1 LQSSRH
7 RCQGSPF
14 LVSLPSARRF
24 TSGSLTGEVRA
35 LIGAEKTSRLMARV
49 LFITQDSA
57 YPQMGVLYLA
67 DALRKKG
74 IDSEIVASGVSAED
88 LDAVVAMF
96 KPDVVG
102 MSVLTAPQVIDF
114 ERHSIFLKENYPNVK
129 VVWGGNHPTLLTDLC
144 LASPYIDHVFVGQ
157 GEIVFPRL
165 VADLVEGRAGVPRKI
180 EGHGPPHLDDFEPAW
195 DKDDITRYLFSERHS
210 VRSPDTRVKNI
221 ISQSVAQIQKIV
233 GRSGANGNGEAD
245 ATIRDTIAALKKWDV
260 GLYQTDKNLFYYLL
274 TSRGCP
280 YRCTFCSEP
289 LQVMHGDGA
298 GKFLWNTHSVD
309 WVRRQVE
316 TIRTILAGSGHH
328 LDGIGIWDDMFWIRY
343 KTNPRAFD
351 VLDYLAEEKLGYLIE
366 ARADQLLAN
375 DFMLFRK
382 LSETGCIQVFVGAES
397 ISQETLNY
405 MRKGTKAAE
414 YKKLLEYANRF
425 HVALRMSF
433 IIGFPGETDASV
445 NATLDFCDAVN
456 DGAYGPW
463 VNISGPKIFTPY
475 PGTEEY
481 TRAVAAGFKAPAT
494 HAEWGHINRSTEEY
508 LRYFP
513 WMRRNYSTQTLERL
527 ERIFGAGYKT
537 LVAH

>member
-1 LQSSRH
+1 
-7 RCQGSPF
+7 
-14 LVSLPSARRF
+14 
-24 TSGSLTGEVRA
+24 
-35 LIGAEKTSRLMARV
+35 MARV

-57 YPQMGVLYLA
+57 YPQMGVLYLV

-74 IDSEIVASGVSAED
+74 IDSEIVASGLSSED
-88 LDAVVAMF
+88 LDAVVAAF
-96 KPDVVG
+96 RPDVVG

-114 ERHSIFLKENYPNVK
+114 ENHSIFLKENYPNVK
-129 VVWGGNHPTLLTDLC
+129 VVWGGNHPTLLTELC

-157 GEIVFPRL
+157 GEIVFPQL
-165 VADLVEGRAGVPRKI
+165 VADLVEGRAGIPRKI
-180 EGHGPPHLDDFEPAW
+180 EGHGPSRLDDFEPAW

-233 GRSGANGNGEAD
+233 GRTGANGETD
-245 ATIRDTIAALKKWDV
+245 ATIRETIAALRKWDV
-260 GLYQTDKNLFYYLL
+260 GLYETDKNLFYYLL

-280 YRCTFCSEP
+280 YKCTFCSEP

-298 GKFLWNTHSVD
+298 GKFLWNAHSVE
-309 WVRRQVE
+309 WVRKQVE
-316 TIRTILAGSGHH
+316 TIRTMLARSGHC

-343 KTNPRAFD
+343 KSNPRAFD
-351 VLDYLAEEKLGYLIE
+351 VLDYLAQEKLGYLIE

-375 DFMLFRK
+375 DFMVFRK

-405 MRKGTKAAE
+405 MKKGTKAVE
-414 YKKLLEYANRF
+414 YKRLIEYANRF

-481 TRAVAAGFKAPAT
+481 SRAVAAGFKAPTT

-508 LRYFP
+508 LRHFP
-513 WMRRNYSTQTLERL
+513 WMRRNYSTRTLGRL
-527 ERIFGAGYKT
+527 ERIFGNGYKA